1 MRILLTVMDSHPIV
15 YLVEVADEAEKN
27 KLVAHMEK
35 AWDPVE
41 IEVDDE
47 PILAKDLM
55 EQNPLDEEDDD
66 G

>member
-1 MRILLTVMDSHPIV
+1 MRIMLTVQDSHPIV
-15 YLVEVADEAEKN
+15 YLVEVADEAEKQR
-27 KLVAHMEK
+27 LVDHMEK
-35 AWDPVE
+35 AWAPVE

-47 PILAKDLM
+47 PILARDLM